1 MGHRVESLGKVKVD
15 DVCLG
20 LIVEVSGPI
29 VQAFEELSCAGT
41 LFLEPMLVAWNGAI
55 SLGQVQ
61 DLVVKKP
68 LHNFDNL
75 AGEGHRSVVIWWG
88 TISLLEKWGDVRVLP
103 FLWDLTCLQGLIE
116 DYFQWFVE
124 AEALFHYVNADV
136 VWSWCLVGF

>member
-1 MGHRVESLGKVKVD
+1 MGHRVESLGEVEVD

-29 VQAFEELSCAGT
+29 VQAFEELSYAGT
-41 LFLEPMLVAWNGAI
+41 LFLEPMLVNE
-55 SLGQVQ
+55 
-61 DLVVKKP
+61 P

-88 TISLLEKWGDVRVLP
+88 TISLLEKWGDVRVPP
-103 FLWDLTCLQGLIE
+103 FLWDLTCLQGLSE